1 MSQDTDNSNTI
12 YLVDGSSYLYRAFF
26 GIRGGLSTSDG
37 FPTNAV
43 YGFTNM
49 LQSLLEDH
57 DPEYVAV
64 AFDAFESDV
73 PNFRKEMYEEYKAN
87 RDKMPEDLAVQVP
100 KIRELVRALHIPILE
115 KPGLEADDL
124 IATAARKAVDQ
135 DVEVCIISADKDL
148 MQLLG
153 PHIRM
158 HDTMRDNTYTPE
170 SVEEKYGV
178 PPEKQRYVMAMSGDS
193 SDNIPGVPGIG
204 PKTGGK
210 LIRKFG
216 DLDGVYENIDKVGG
230 KKRPKNLKEHEEQ
243 ARLSLELVT
252 LKDDCDIDFDLED
265 LRLTKPDLG
274 ELQALFDELEIQ
286 SPMDDIKA
294 WLDDR
299 GWLDK
304 EQLDL
309 LGPDSFDS
317 GSEDSQDK
325 SYRGIFEMDELE
337 EVLEQCRQAERFGFD
352 LETTNID
359 ALDAEIVGMSFAW
372 APHEAV
378 YVPVDHRRLDEAT
391 QRQLDRDAVLEKVAP
406 LLEDAD
412 HKKVLQHWKYEW
424 TVLKSYDIELRGVE
438 RDTMLMSYV
447 LDPGGSHGLDA
458 LSREYLDYDP
468 ISYTDVAGSG
478 SSQVSFDAVAI
489 EDAIPYAA
497 EDADLTLILG
507 DVLAEELDDAEMDVD
522 RLLNEIEM
530 PLSRVLG
537 IMERTGICVDRD
549 ILDELSREFEAEL
562 DDLRS
567 EINELAGKEIN
578 PNSPTQLREV
588 LFEDLDLPVKKRTKT
603 GPSTAKD
610 VLEQLSEL
618 HDLPELI
625 LEFRSFSKLKGT
637 YVDALPELIRDDGRI
652 HTSFNQAVTATG
664 RLSSSDPNLQNIPIR
679 TSRGRQIRKAFVP
692 GDGMELIVADY
703 SQIELRILAHLSQDP
718 LLLEAYQ
725 EDRDIHTLT
734 AAQVFDVDDSEVTK
748 QQRELGKTINY
759 GVLYGMGSRR
769 LARDFDIPQSEASDY
784 IDQYFERYSV
794 VDEFFDELVENA
806 YKTGYAETM
815 FGRRRAL
822 PGLEGHGG
830 QQAYAERAAVN
841 TPIQGTAADIIKV
854 AMVELQEIIDGDD
867 LPMNQLLQ
875 VHDELVFEAKD
886 DYVDEAKA
894 LIRDK
899 MEGVMDLDVPLT
911 VDIGTGPNWLE
922 AK

>member
-49 LQSLLEDH
+49 IQALLEDH

-87 RDKMPEDLAVQVP
+87 RDKMPDDLAVQVP

-124 IATAARKAVDQ
+124 IATAARRAVDQ

-230 KKRPKNLKEHEEQ
+230 KKRPKNLQEHEEQ

-252 LKDDCDIDFDLED
+252 LKEDCDIDFDLED
-265 LRLTKPDLG
+265 LRLTKPNLG
-274 ELQALFDELEIQ
+274 ELQELFDELEIQ

-309 LGPDSFDS
+309 LGPDSFDA
-317 GSEDSQDK
+317 GNDDSQDK
-325 SYRGIFEMDELE
+325 NYRGIFEMDELE
-337 EVLEQCRQAERFGFD
+337 AVLEKCRDAERFGFD
-352 LETTNID
+352 LETTSID
-359 ALDAEIVGMSFAW
+359 AIDAEIVGMSFAW
-372 APHEAV
+372 EPHEAV
-378 YVPVDHRRLDEAT
+378 YVPVGHRRLDAAT

-424 TVLKSYDIELRGVE
+424 TVLQRYDIELRGVE

-447 LDPGGSHGLDA
+447 LEPGGSHGLDA
-458 LSREYLDYDP
+458 LSREHLDYDP

-507 DVLAEELDDAEMDVD
+507 DVLADALDDAEMDVD
-522 RLLNEIEM
+522 HLLNDIEM

-562 DDLRS
+562 DELRS

-578 PNSPTQLREV
+578 PNSPKQLREV

-692 GDGMELIVADY
+692 DEGMELIVADY

-718 LLLEAYQ
+718 LLLEAYRD
-725 EDRDIHTLT
+725 DRDIHTLT

-794 VDEFFDELVENA
+794 VDEFFDELVEKA
-806 YKTGYAETM
+806 YKTGYAETL

-854 AMVELQEIIDGDD
+854 AMVELQEIIDSDD

-875 VHDELVFEAKD
+875 VHDELVFEAQEGFVDDAKD
-886 DYVDEAKA
+886 

-899 MEGVMDLDVPLT
+899 MEGVLDLDVPLT